1 MDLQGARVLLVADD
15 PMTLDR
21 LHGYLSRARARPQIK
36 SRTTGLSAAASG
48 CDVAVLFDDYG
59 EPDEFDA
66 CLVTLSRSK
75 AALIIVTERASL
87 QENAPRARIV
97 LARSRLVR
105 GWCLLDAI
113 RLRVSMSTG
122 PVLGDST
129 PELPF
134 TD

>member
-15 PMTLDR
+15 PVTLDR
-21 LHGYLSRARARPQIK
+21 VHGYLSRALATPQIR
-36 SRTTGLSAAASG
+36 SRTTCLSAAASR

-59 EPDEFDA
+59 VPEEFDA
-66 CLVTLSRSK
+66 CLATLSRSQ

-87 QENAPRARIV
+87 QESAPRAGIV
-97 LARSRLVR
+97 LAQSRLVR

-113 RLRVSMSTG
+113 RVRVCTATR
-122 PVLGDST
+122 PELGDST